1 MTPPKTPRTPCFYA
15 GKDYIVGESM
25 GHLLFQLML
34 CMRREI
40 ETRMAE
46 HDLTDAQWKPLWML
60 KMGHAGT
67 ALELAREMAVDAGA
81 ITRMLDRLEAKG
93 LVQRVRSETDR
104 RVVNVRLTAEGEAV
118 VEHVP
123 HVLASV
129 NNDFL
134 RGFSKQ
140 EWQQFKDLCQ
150 RMLMNGQAMQAKQ
163 EDTA

>member
-1 MTPPKTPRTPCFYA
+1 MSSVKPPRTPCFYA
-15 GKDYIVGESM
+15 AEHYIVGESM

-34 CMRREI
+34 SMRREI
-40 ETRMAE
+40 EARMAE

-67 ALELAREMAVDAGA
+67 ALELARELAMDAGA

-93 LVQRVRSETDR
+93 LIQRVRSESDR
-104 RVVNVRLTAEGEAV
+104 RVVNVQLTPQGEAV
-118 VEHVP
+118 VEHIP

-134 RGFSKQ
+134 RGFNKQ
-140 EWQQFKDLCQ
+140 EWHQFKELCQ
-150 RMLMNGQAMQAKQ
+150 RMLVNGQALQAKP
-163 EDTA
+163 EDAA